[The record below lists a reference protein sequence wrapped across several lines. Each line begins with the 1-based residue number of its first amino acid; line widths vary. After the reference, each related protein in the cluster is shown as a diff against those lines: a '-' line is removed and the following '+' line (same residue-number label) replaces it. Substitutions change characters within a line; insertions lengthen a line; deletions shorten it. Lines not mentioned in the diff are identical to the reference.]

1 MKNKN
6 IALIVIASILLSGC
20 SGTVNGIHKSW
31 NSMTSGNYHIMVYS
45 GPTMIRE
52 YHIKNS
58 YINSEVHTD
67 GWFFFTNDGKL
78 VRVSGTVVIEQE

>member
-1 MKNKN
+1 MKIKN
-6 IALIVIASILLSGC
+6 IVITILIAILFTGC
-20 SGTVNGIHKSW
+20 SGAINSYHKSF
-31 NSMTSGNYHIMVYS
+31 NSFTSGNYHVMVYS
-45 GPTMIRE
+45 GSNIVKE

-67 GWFFFTNDGKL
+67 GWFFFNDGKL

>member
-6 IALIVIASILLSGC
+6 IVIIALTCILLTGC
-20 SGTVNGIHKSW
+20 SGAI
-31 NSMTSGNYHIMVYS
+31 NSYKRSYNAFTSGNYHVMVYS
-45 GPTMIRE
+45 GPALVRE

-58 YINSEVHTD
+58 FINSETHTD
-67 GWFFFTNDGKL
+67 GWFFFNDGKL